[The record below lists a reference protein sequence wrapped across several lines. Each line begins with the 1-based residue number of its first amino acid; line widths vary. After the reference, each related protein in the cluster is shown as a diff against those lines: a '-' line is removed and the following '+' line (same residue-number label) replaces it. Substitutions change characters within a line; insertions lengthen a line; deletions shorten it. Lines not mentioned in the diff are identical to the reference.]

1 MVAAHVGPVRLID
14 NAILGRQLRCRP
26 RPASR
31 TAQVRLPDLAA
42 WKADGRPIVMVT
54 AYDHPSAEVVDAAG
68 VDIVLVGDSA
78 ANVVLGY
85 DSTVP
90 VTVDELLVLVRAVHR
105 GLRRPLLVADLPFG
119 SYEVSDAQAVATAIR
134 FVKEGGAAA
143 VKLERGGTSA
153 RRAAA
158 IVAAGIP
165 VMGHVGLTP
174 QTATAL
180 GGYRAQGRQGGQAA
194 AIVRRGPRA
203 AGRRVLRRR
212 GRSRPRAGRRP
223 HAGRPRRARHRHRRR
238 PRRRRAGARAARPR
252 RHDAPTAR
260 PASCGATAACAE
272 ALRKAVAAYA
282 DDVRERR
289 FPTAEHT
296 YPISDAELAAFREL
310 VAQEH
315 P

>member
-1 MVAAHVGPVRLID
+1 M
-14 NAILGRQLRCRP
+14 
-26 RPASR
+26 
-31 TAQVRLPDLAA
+31 RLPDLAA

-119 SYEVSDAQAVATAIR
+119 SYEVSDAQAVATAVR
-134 FVKEGGAAA
+134 FVKEGGADA

-180 GGYRAQGRQGGQAA
+180 GGYRAQGRQGAQAA

-203 AGRRVLRRR
+203 AGRRLLRRR
-212 GRSRPRAGRRP
+212 GR
-223 HAGRPRRARHRHRRR
+223 GRPRTVAAHMQRRPRRPRHRHRRR
-238 PRRRRAGARAARPR
+238 RRRRRAGARAPRPR
-252 RHDAPTAR
+252 RHDAPTRPPRFVQPLRPPAR
-260 PASCGATAACAE
+260 SRCARRSPPTPTTCASGT
-272 ALRKAVAAYA
+272 
-282 DDVRERR
+282 
-289 FPTAEHT
+289 FPTDEHT
-296 YPISDAELAAFREL
+296 YPISDAELAAFRD
-310 VAQEH
+310 AGRGTSA

>member
-1 MVAAHVGPVRLID
+1 MSAP
-14 NAILGRQLRCRP
+14 P
-26 RPASR
+26 RKPSV
-31 TAQVRLPDLAA
+31 QVRLPDLAA
-42 WKADGRPIVMVT
+42 WKADGRLIVMVT
-54 AYDHPSAEVVDAAG
+54 AYDHPSAQVVDAAG

-134 FVKEGGAAA
+134 FVKEGGASA

-153 RRAAA
+153 QRAEA

-194 AIVRRGPRA
+194 AIV
-203 AGRRVLRRR
+203 
-212 GRSRPRAGRRP
+212 
-223 HAGRPRRARHRHRRR
+223 
-238 PRRRRAGARAARPR
+238 
-252 RHDAPTAR
+252 
-260 PASCGATAACAE
+260 AE
-272 ALRKAVAAYA
+272 ALQLQAAGCFAIVAEAVPAPVAAHMQDQLDVPVIGIGAGPDVAGQVLVLHDLAGMSAERPPRFVHRYGRLREALCKAVTTYA
-282 DDVRERR
+282 DDVRAGR
-289 FPTAEHT
+289 FPTDEHT
-296 YPISDAELAAFREL
+296 YPISDDELAVFREL
-310 VAQEH
+310 APH
-315 P
+315 RAP

>member
-1 MVAAHVGPVRLID
+1 MSAP
-14 NAILGRQLRCRP
+14 P
-26 RPASR
+26 RSR

-42 WKADGRPIVMVT
+42 WKAEGRPIVMIT

-119 SYEVSDAQAVATAIR
+119 SYEVSDAQAVGTAVR

-158 IVAAGIP
+158 IVDAGIP

-180 GGYRAQGRQGGQAA
+180 GGYRAQGRQGGPAA
-194 AIVRRGPRA
+194 AIVSQALELQA
-203 AGRRVLRRR
+203 AGCFAVV
-212 GRSRPRAGRRP
+212 
-223 HAGRPRRARHRHRRR
+223 
-238 PRRRRAGARAARPR
+238 
-252 RHDAPTAR
+252 
-260 PASCGATAACAE
+260 AE
-272 ALRKAVAAYA
+272 AVPAPVAAHMQAALDVPVIGIGAGPDVAGQVLVLHDLAGMTADSPPRFVQRYACLRESLRKAVAAYA

-289 FPTAEHT
+289 FPTEEHT
-296 YPISDAELAAFREL
+296 YPISDAELAAFRDL
-310 VAQEH
+310 VGEVSPSSSSAS
-315 P
+315 PPTR